1 MNQESSLEH
10 DKNYLSMMNHPR
22 IHELARIVD
31 FPQTIEGPQHATQM
45 SLKNIAPIK
54 LAALA

>member
-1 MNQESSLEH
+1 
-10 DKNYLSMMNHPR
+10 MMNHPR

-31 FPQTIEGPQHATQM
+31 FPQTIEGPQHAAQM